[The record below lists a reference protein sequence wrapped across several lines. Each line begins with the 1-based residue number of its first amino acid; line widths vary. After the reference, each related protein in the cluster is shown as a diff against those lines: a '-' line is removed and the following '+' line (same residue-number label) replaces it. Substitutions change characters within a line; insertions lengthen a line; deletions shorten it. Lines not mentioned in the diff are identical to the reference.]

1 MNKAVKSGLLF
12 VTILYGLFF
21 VSSLVYAGTMVCQNN
36 QKITP
41 ETSTLYS
48 FYTTGSGAEIISP
61 TLKTDSGLV
70 YSPYLDYKAGVP
82 NTKYLIK
89 INFDVYASTVGVH
102 EVTISQGSAKSTVN
116 MELVKGE
123 EIESDV
129 NITYPLENTNQK
141 VQVALTLKNN
151 TNKSTTVAIKPKEL
165 PDGIETNFA
174 GKTILIKTGET
185 KTLYFSLEYDEPI
198 SETVTYSLTYNKKK
212 QDVAIELDK
221 EKMPLVIK
229 TNKITALFSLAKDAT
244 TKASDTKM
252 IVIDVLLFVLIVVL
266 FTMFIGRLGKYIV
279 KNKIQNNGGRK

>member
-12 VTILYGLFF
+12 ITILYGLFF
-21 VSSLVYAGTMVCQNN
+21 VSSLVYAGTLSCQNN

-41 ETSTLYS
+41 EIPTLYC
-48 FYTTGSGAEIISP
+48 FYTTSSDAEIINPSI
-61 TLKTDSGLV
+61 KTDYGLV
-70 YSPYLDYKAGVP
+70 YSPITDYTAGKP

-89 INFDVYASTVGVH
+89 INFDVYASTPGQH
-102 EVTISQGSAKSTVN
+102 QVTVFQASAKTTVN
-116 MELVKGE
+116 VELVKGE
-123 EIESDV
+123 AIESDV

-141 VQVALTLKNN
+141 ILVALTLKNN
-151 TNKSTTVAIKPKEL
+151 TNKSTAVGIKPKEL

-174 GKTILIKTGET
+174 GKTILIKAGET
-185 KTLYFSLEYDEPI
+185 KALYFSLEYDEPV
-198 SETVTYSLTYNKKK
+198 SETVNYTLSYNKKK

-229 TNKITALFSLAKDAT
+229 TNKITALFSLAKDSA
-244 TKASDTKM
+244 KNASDTKI